1 MNTEPRSTWNRL
13 LPWLVPMPGG
23 MFGKPQ
29 NGKQMLVYYFFRVLA
44 FYVLVMILL
53 MIVQRWLIYQPTR
66 VDTLSLDLANTP
78 NGVVHE
84 ISTQTEDGLNLK
96 GWHFIAGQIACP
108 DHESCD
114 VELAKG
120 RPVVILLH
128 GNGGDRL
135 HRIETCRLLANI
147 NLHVFAFDYRGY
159 AENPGSPSQTGL
171 LNDARA
177 FWKYA
182 VRNRKINPDRI
193 ILMGE
198 SLGGGVA
205 TLLTSELCQQKTPP
219 AGLVLRST
227 FSSMVDAAQ
236 HHYPLVPVSWLLW
249 DQYPSQ
255 SVISNVVCPL
265 MLIHGTEDQIVPY
278 ALGKKLFEAAPPTS
292 AGGIPKQMVSI
303 ERGTHNGLIYEARGT
318 LTAAYDQFAKQ
329 VIVQSVAQPAMN

>member
-1 MNTEPRSTWNRL
+1 MNSEPKSTWNRL

-29 NGKQMLVYYFFRVLA
+29 NGKQMLVYYFSRVLA
-44 FYVLVMILL
+44 FYVLTMILL
-53 MIVQRWLIYQPTR
+53 MLVQRWLIYQPTQ

-78 NGVVHE
+78 YGVVHE
-84 ISTQTEDGLNLK
+84 ISTKTEDGLELK
-96 GWHFIAGQIACP
+96 GWHFIAGQIACL
-108 DHESCD
+108 DHESCN

-128 GNGGDRL
+128 GNGGNRL
-135 HRIETCRLLANI
+135 HRLETCRLLASL

-205 TLLTSELCQQKTPP
+205 TLLASELCQQNTPP

-227 FSSMVDAAQ
+227 FSSMVDAAS
-236 HHYPLVPVSWLLW
+236 HHYPIVPVSWLLW
-249 DQYPSQ
+249 DQYRSQ
-255 SVISNVVCPL
+255 SVISNIVCPL
-265 MLIHGTEDQIVPY
+265 LLIHGTEDQVVPY
-278 ALGKKLFEAAPPTS
+278 ELGKKLFEAAPATS
-292 AGGIPKQMVSI
+292 ASGVPKEMLTI
-303 ERGTHNGLIYEARGT
+303 EKGTHNGLIYEARGP
-318 LTAAYDQFAKQ
+318 LTIAYDQFAKQ
-329 VIVQSVAQPAMN
+329 VIAQSIAQPAVN